1 MEESSPNFGLKEDW
15 SLVEE
20 TLEEIVPVYDKTNR
34 YISLGTDL
42 KLRKR
47 GIELLLTE
55 FGTEDFSLVD
65 LGCGTGAM
73 TRLFQASA
81 KSNDRVTL
89 VDALP
94 SMLKVARQRVGQE
107 GVLGVYEALPFRT
120 AVVDAVMSGFSIRDA
135 KDLKAALEQINRLL
149 KPNGRFLIV
158 DLSKPDSPVRSGLIS
173 IYWRIFAPLIA
184 SLSVGKLGW
193 KFAALSK
200 TYRRLPKISEF
211 IHLAEAGGFEIT
223 RSEFSMLG
231 GVSVLL
237 LSKRF

>member
-1 MEESSPNFGLKEDW
+1 VEESSPNFGLKEDW
-15 SLVEE
+15 SQLEK

-47 GIELLLTE
+47 GIKLLLSE
-55 FGTEDFSLVD
+55 FGTEDFSLMD
-65 LGCGTGAM
+65 LGCGTGTM
-73 TRLFQASA
+73 TQLFQTSA

-120 AVVDAVMSGFSIRDA
+120 AVVDAAMSGFAIRDA
-135 KDLKAALEQINRLL
+135 KDLKAALDQINRIL
-149 KPNGRFLIV
+149 KPNGKFLIV
-158 DLSKPDSPVRSGLIS
+158 DLAKPDSSLRSGLIS

-184 SLSVGKLGW
+184 FFSVGKLGW

-200 TYRRLPKISEF
+200 TYRRLPKISEL
-211 IHLAEAGGFEIT
+211 IHLAEVGGFEIT

-231 GVSVLL
+231 GASVLL